1 MWEPGGR
8 WRAALQRCELLLCP
22 AAVRRERGGGG
33 ARARRVVSRRRA
45 EKALEQ
51 TCKVSGCM
59 FSSGC
64 CGCPYG
70 EQSAG
75 RGGGRRNDQEGG
87 LVGSEQLAAVRHPA
101 GLLWTV

>member
-1 MWEPGGR
+1 MPLWV
-8 WRAALQRCELLLCP
+8 LLLVQNMVIK
-22 AAVRRERGGGG
+22 AWAVKNGFILWLG
-33 ARARRVVSRRRA
+33 RRA